1 MFKLINQL
9 IVGNNGFGLR
19 SWNDRY
25 GKGVWVCI
33 APNSYMLEAIESAT
47 DAGDLDMEPATDY
60 LLMHKAEWLPF
71 VVANDFVDGL
81 NKLEAR
87 LAALPESELKRSSAW
102 SDAVTKVIEHLNEV
116 NESTNEYGGMEGK
129 FKTISS
135 DFKQIFE

>member
-9 IVGNNGFGLR
+9 IGKNGFGLR
-19 SWNDRY
+19 SWDDRY
-25 GKGVWVCI
+25 SKGVWVCV
-33 APNSYMLEAIESAT
+33 APNSYMLEEIESAT

-60 LLMHKAEWLPF
+60 LLQNKAEWLPF

-87 LAALPESELKRSSAW
+87 LAALPESELQRNSAW
-102 SDAVTKVIEHLNEV
+102 SDAVTNVIEHLKEV

-129 FKTISS
+129 FKTISP
-135 DFKQIFE
+135 DYKQTFE